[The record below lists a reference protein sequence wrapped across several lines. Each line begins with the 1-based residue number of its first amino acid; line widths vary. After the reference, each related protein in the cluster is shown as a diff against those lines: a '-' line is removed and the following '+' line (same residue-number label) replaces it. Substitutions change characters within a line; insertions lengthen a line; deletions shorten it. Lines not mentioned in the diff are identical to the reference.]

1 MARMNTAKL
10 SVAALVAVCCTPL
23 FAAAP
28 GPVPKVE
35 GVYFSGMWE
44 DPEPPEVLRPAG
56 APPRKVQS
64 MGTPPLKE
72 PYATQVRQRQQE
84 QAAATARGE
93 TRANGCRPG
102 GFPGMMMP
110 VFPIEVIQS
119 PGQVTIV
126 AEAFEQA
133 RRIYLN
139 EKQIPIEDAEP
150 LFRGHSVGHWEGN
163 VLIVNTIGL
172 KESVRVGGA
181 PHSPNM
187 RVDERI
193 TVTSKDT
200 WEDQI
205 TITDPEYLTKPW
217 TFTIK
222 YNRKNDYKINEFVCE
237 DDRIEQD
244 PETGKARLRLGD

>member
-1 MARMNTAKL
+1 MNTAKL
-10 SVAALVAVCCTPL
+10 SIAALVAACCAPV

-44 DPEPPEVLRPAG
+44 DPEPPEVLRPPG

-110 VFPIEVIQS
+110 VFPLEVIQS

-139 EKQIPIEDAEP
+139 EKQIPVEDAEP

-163 VLIVNTIGL
+163 VLVVNTIGL
-172 KESVRVGGA
+172 KESVRVSGV

-193 TVTSKDT
+193 TVTSTDT
-200 WEDQI
+200 WEDEI

>member
-1 MARMNTAKL
+1 MKTSKL
-10 SVAALVAVCCTPL
+10 TVAALVAACCAPA

-44 DPEPPEVLRPAG
+44 DPEPPEVLRPPG

-84 QAAATARGE
+84 AAAATARGE
-93 TRANGCRPG
+93 TRAGGCRPG

-110 VFPIEVIQS
+110 VFPVEVIQS

-139 EKQIPIEDAEP
+139 EKQIAVEDAEP
-150 LFRGHSVGHWEGN
+150 LFRGHSVGRWEGN

-172 KESVRVGGA
+172 KENVRLNGV

-237 DDRIEQD
+237 DDRIEAD